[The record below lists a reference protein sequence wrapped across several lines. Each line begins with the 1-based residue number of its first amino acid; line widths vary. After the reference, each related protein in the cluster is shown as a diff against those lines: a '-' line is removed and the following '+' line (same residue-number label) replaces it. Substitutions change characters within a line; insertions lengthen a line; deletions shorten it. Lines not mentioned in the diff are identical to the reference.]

1 MLNSRLGLFLRLS
14 RACTLTEHPFSRS
27 YGVILPSSLTRVLSI
42 TLGSLLAYL
51 CRFAVRAPLTSL
63 EAFLGSVESG
73 TSLLH
78 FARHHS
84 SALWETVCLFPSLTC
99 LDADIQ
105 YRAYP
110 ILLRPPIA
118 QMVRRWYR
126 NINLLSI
133 AYAFRPRLRSRLT
146 LSGQAFLRKP

>member
-1 MLNSRLGLFLRLS
+1 MRLS
-14 RACTLTEHPFSRS
+14 RACTLQTPL
-27 YGVILPSSLTRVLSI
+27 LPKLRGHFAEFLNESSLI
-42 TLGSLLAYL
+42 TLGFSPRLPVSV
-51 CRFAVRAPLTSL
+51 CGSGTSTSL

-84 SALWETVCLFPSLTC
+84 SALWETDLPISQPNCF
-99 LDADIQ
+99 DANIQ
-105 YRAYP
+105 YCAYP

-146 LSGQAFLRKP
+146 LSGRAFLRKL

>member
-1 MLNSRLGLFLRLS
+1 MLNSRLGLIHCGSLDL
-14 RACTLTEHPFSRS
+14 TLTDTP
-27 YGVILPSSLTRVLSI
+27 LPKLRGHFAEFLNESSLDHLRILSSP
-42 TLGSLLAYL
+42 TCVGLRYGHLHL
-51 CRFAVRAPLTSL
+51 L

-84 SALWETVCLFPSLTC
+84 SALWETDLPISQPNC

-110 ILLRPPIA
+110 YPPA
-118 QMVRRWYR
+118 SPHCSMVRRWYR

-146 LSGQAFLRKP
+146 LSGRAFLRKP